1 MMGTQLPLPARWAF
15 AGQSRRDPRDRLTAL
30 QRDKTET
37 RAAIRAA
44 LDALASRHEI
54 AAKDIDDAMAHA
66 DDLLAD
72 AIYTVE
78 RELEREIE
86 GQESV

>member
-15 AGQSRRDPRDRLTAL
+15 ARQSRRDPGDRLTAL
-30 QRDKTET
+30 RRDATET
-37 RAAIRAA
+37 KAAIRAA
-44 LDALASRHEI
+44 LDALAARHDI
-54 AAKDIDDAMAHA
+54 PAKDIDYAMAHA

-72 AIYTVE
+72 AVYNVE

-86 GQESV
+86 GEEPV

>member
-15 AGQSRRDPRDRLTAL
+15 ARQSRRDPGDRLTAL
-30 QRDKTET
+30 RRDATE
-37 RAAIRAA
+37 AKAVIRAA
-44 LDALASRHEI
+44 LDALATRHDI
-54 AAKDIDDAMAHA
+54 SAKDIDYAMAHA

-72 AIYTVE
+72 AVYNVE

-86 GQESV
+86 GEEPV

>member
-15 AGQSRRDPRDRLTAL
+15 ARQSRRDPGDRLTAL
-30 QRDKTET
+30 RRDVTET
-37 RAAIRAA
+37 KAAIREA
-44 LDALASRHEI
+44 LDALA
-54 AAKDIDDAMAHA
+54 AAKDVEYAMAHA

-72 AIYTVE
+72 AIYNVE

-86 GQESV
+86 GEEPV